1 MAHLLI
7 EILGRKPHGC
17 KCFPHPPKSWYKPG
31 TKLTFNIEF
40 HWNQHIRIW
49 TLIILN
55 MKRFSLENFRFKP
68 KLWEAVLPIDGLHG
82 LPHPCR
88 PVGYIF
94 HLCICTIHTWNSIK
108 MKILV
113 SIYDEIC
120 NLFWKPAWS
129 CEILKYWTCL
139 IIWKIDFFK
148 NIEVN

>member
-1 MAHLLI
+1 MVHFSR

-17 KCFPHPPKSWYKPG
+17 KCFPHPPKSWCKPG
-31 TKLTFNIEF
+31 TKLTLNIEF
-40 HWNQHIRIW
+40 DWNQHIRIW

-94 HLCICTIHTWNSIK
+94 HLCILYNSHMSMKLNQNEDTSKHLWWN
-108 MKILV
+108 LQ
-113 SIYDEIC
+113 
-120 NLFWKPAWS
+120 F
-129 CEILKYWTCL
+129 ILKTCL
-139 IIWKIDFFK
+139 IMW
-148 NIEVN
+148 NIEIMNLFDHLKNWFV